1 MVVTKIVEKNSVE
14 CFVMIVKF
22 WENVLHIKQKK
33 KACAPFLCTW
43 EKWKHM
49 LGHDFIDKIM

>member
-1 MVVTKIVEKNSVE
+1 MVVIKIVEKNSVE

-33 KACAPFLCTW
+33 ACAPFLCTW

>member
-33 KACAPFLCTW
+33 ACAPFLCTW